1 MPVLGRTAKFR
12 NSLLRNC
19 PGHNIALL
27 TKPKDREI
35 RLWYAT
41 QAIYCR
47 PAAGCNGV
55 ATMSFGGHQASVGN
69 SKFSLPGNT
78 TSHLPFR
85 LAPRLLGLIRKHN
98 GVNATL
104 TALVDGKTFTQT
116 IAVKIL

>member
-27 TKPKDREI
+27 TKPKDRESPA
-35 RLWYAT
+35 LVCDAGNL
-41 QAIYCR
+41 R